1 MRRIPNKTMSE
12 QDTNL
17 DLELKNIEEEDKI
30 IAAQLEEKRKR
41 LQQLKEEQERRLND
55 PKERA
60 KMLKNANDMIDAG
73 IEDYKSKGYSCEVS
87 KDDYGIISKIT
98 IKIGKPSKSGTRGPR
113 KSAGEGG
120 STPGMTASQ
129 FADIYESLGQTFT
142 PKDIVEKLVAQF
154 GKGVV
159 LKYNPQPTLGKIV
172 AKGHEKIKIEKV
184 GTKGRNVYYK
194 KVL

>member
-1 MRRIPNKTMSE
+1 MNE
-12 QDTNL
+12 QTHNA
-17 DLELKNIEEEDKI
+17 DLELAILEKQAED
-30 IAAQLEEKRKR
+30 ARAQAELLRERFH
-41 LQQLKEEQERRLND
+41 QLKAEQERKLND

-60 KMLKNANDMIDAG
+60 KLLESANKMIADG
-73 IEDYKSKGYSCEVS
+73 FEEYKAKGFSVKPEFDEYNLF
-87 KDDYGIISKIT
+87 KKIII
-98 IKIGKPSKSGTRGPR
+98 KSGKSSANKNRGPR
-113 KSAGEGG
+113 KSPSEGG

-142 PKDIVEKLVAQF
+142 PKDIVANLVAQF

-172 AKGHEKIKIEKV
+172 ANGHEKIRIQKV

-194 KVL
+194 KIS

>member
-1 MRRIPNKTMSE
+1 MTE
-12 QDTNL
+12 QTNNL
-17 DLELKNIEEEDKI
+17 DLELA
-30 IAAQLEEKRKR
+30 IAAKQAEEAQAQAEATRQR
-41 LQQLKEEQERRLND
+41 LQQLREEQERRLND

-60 KMLKNANDMIDAG
+60 KMFKSANDMIDSG
-73 IEDYKSKGYSCEVS
+73 VNEYKDKGYTCDIKRDEN
-87 KDDYGIISKIT
+87 GLL
-98 IKIGKPSKSGTRGPR
+98 IKISFKSGKSAKSGTRGPR
-113 KSAGEGG
+113 KSASEGG

-142 PKDIVEKLVAQF
+142 PKDIVEKLVALF
-154 GKGVV
+154 GKGAV

>member
-1 MRRIPNKTMSE
+1 MNDQEI
-12 QDTNL
+12 
-17 DLELKNIEEEDKI
+17 DLELELQNAAEEEQR
-30 IAAQLEEKRKR
+30 IAAQLQEKRKR
-41 LQQLKEEQERRLND
+41 LQELKEEQDRRLND

-60 KMLKNANDMIDAG
+60 KIFKSANDIIDSGVKEYQA
-73 IEDYKSKGYSCEVS
+73 KGYTCDIKRDEN
-87 KDDYGIISKIT
+87 GLL
-98 IKIGKPSKSGTRGPR
+98 IKISFKSGKSAKSGTRGPR
-113 KSAGEGG
+113 KSASEGG

-172 AKGHEKIKIEKV
+172 ANGHEKIRIEKV

>member
-1 MRRIPNKTMSE
+1 MTDQNN
-12 QDTNL
+12 NL
-17 DLELKNIEEEDKI
+17 DLELA
-30 IAAQLEEKRKR
+30 IAAKQAEEAKVHAEVALQR
-41 LQQLKEEQERRLND
+41 LKQLKDQQERLMND

-60 KMLKNANDMIDAG
+60 KLLKNANDMIDAG

-113 KSAGEGG
+113 KSASEGG

-172 AKGHEKIKIEKV
+172 ANGHEKIRIEKV

>member
-1 MRRIPNKTMSE
+1 MTDQTN
-12 QDTNL
+12 NL
-17 DLELKNIEEEDKI
+17 DLELA
-30 IAAQLEEKRKR
+30 IAAKQAEEAQAQAEATRQR

-87 KDDYGIISKIT
+87 KDDYGIIFKIT

-113 KSAGEGG
+113 KSASEGG

-129 FADIYESLGQTFT
+129 FSDIYESLGQTFT

-172 AKGHEKIKIEKV
+172 AKGHEKIKIEKI
-184 GTKGRNVYYK
+184 GTKGPGVYYK
-194 KVL
+194 KIS